1 MSKCAFDLI
10 ALLLYVEKSSAIMV
24 MAKFKELVAWAA
36 AAAWGAAQL
45 MKFRGG
51 AHSQGNKLKNSET

>member
-10 ALLLYVEKSSAIMV
+10 ALLLYVEKSSVIMM
-24 MAKFKELVAWAA
+24 MAKVKELVAWAA

-45 MKFRGG
+45 MIFRGRRAFPG
-51 AHSQGNKLKNSET
+51 Q